1 MDTVTVVY
9 SVAVVA
15 VAYLVRGIAGFG
27 SALIAVPLLALMFP
41 ITVVVPLVVFL
52 DFLGSLGQG
61 VKNRQEIAWRE
72 LLPIFPFSFLGVIV
86 ALYLFR
92 TVDSSALAKGL
103 GLFVLAFAVYQLL
116 PLPEMRGSRWF
127 AAPAGIFGGLLGT
140 LFGTGGPF
148 YVIYLTLRG
157 LHKSAFRPSFAT
169 NFLIEGVVRLSG
181 YVIAGFMSAA
191 WIESFLIAFPAA
203 AIALYVGGRIHMRM
217 TQQSFKR
224 IISVLLVCS
233 GSALLFR

>member
-1 MDTVTVVY
+1 MDTVTVAY
-9 SVAVVA
+9 SISVVV

-52 DFLGSLGQG
+52 DFLGSLSQG
-61 VKNRQEIAWRE
+61 VKNRSAIAWRE
-72 LLPIFPFSFLGVIV
+72 LLPIFPFSFIGVMV
-86 ALYLFR
+86 ALYMFQ
-92 TVDSSALAKGL
+92 TVESAALVKGL
-103 GLFVLAFAVYQLL
+103 GVFVLAFAVYQLL

-127 AAPAGIFGGLLGT
+127 AAPAGIFGGVLGT

-157 LHKSAFRPSFAT
+157 LDKATFRPSFAT

-181 YVIAGFMSAA
+181 YVMAGLMSPEWFDA
-191 WIESFLIAFPAA
+191 FLLTFPAA
-203 AIALYVGGRIHMRM
+203 AVALFVGGRIH
-217 TQQSFKR
+217 TGIGQKSFKR
-224 IISVLLVCS
+224 IISVLLICS
-233 GSALLFR
+233 GSALLIR

>member
-9 SVAVVA
+9 SIAVVS

-61 VKNRQEIAWRE
+61 VKNRSAIAWRE

-86 ALYLFR
+86 ALYLFQ
-92 TVDSSALAKGL
+92 TVESTALAKGL
-103 GLFVLAFAVYQLL
+103 GLFVLAFAIYQLL

-127 AAPAGIFGGLLGT
+127 AAPAGVFGGLLGT

-157 LHKSAFRPSFAT
+157 LDKTAFRPSFAT

-181 YVIAGFMSAA
+181 YVIAGFLSPD
-191 WIESFLIAFPAA
+191 WIQAFLITVPAA
-203 AIALYVGGRIHMRM
+203 TVALFLGGRIHTRIS
-217 TQQSFKR
+217 QQSFKR